1 MGKQLSVKPKQSRSL
16 EAFRRKPSNLLAAVI
31 RRSLLASAGLVLAQ
45 PFGSV
50 LASPQ
55 GGDVVAGQGTIAQP
69 NANTTIIT
77 QQSQNVAIDWQSFN
91 LAQQDLVR
99 FDQPNSSAAAL
110 NRILNG
116 SPTQI
121 LGTIQSNGKVFLI
134 NPRGIIF
141 GNGSRVNVGALFA
154 SSLDITN
161 HDFMSGNYKFA
172 AAPGSAPGAIVNQGQ
187 IEAAIGGSVTMV
199 GGSASNEGVITA
211 TLGQVNLGAGTEAVV
226 DFAGDGLIHF
236 AVSGEAAQQVADAAV
251 ANSGAI
257 NAGEVTLSA
266 RAARSVFDNVINNTG
281 TIKAGRIDRS
291 GGKIRLVGIGG
302 SVRNSGTLDASGT
315 SGGGISVVAD
325 GNVDVLGTITADAT
339 TGTGGIVS
347 ITSGDTTILDSGSHV
362 SAASTD
368 GQGGRVEVLGPQ
380 VGLVGDAVVD
390 ASGGTGGGTV
400 LVGGELSGGGVTPTS
415 RAVFVG
421 TDATIRAD
429 ATHNGDGG
437 TVIVWSDEVSRV
449 YGSLSARG
457 GAQGGNGGFVETSSA
472 GFLDVTRAPD
482 INAPLGSGGEW
493 LIDPDDIEIVDAG
506 DDDFSNSADG
516 PNFTF
521 TSNGAVSRLN
531 VSTLVD
537 ALSFNA
543 TVRVV
548 TNNSNASGLGNI
560 TLSADL
566 DYNGIGSSNLILE
579 AINDIVI
586 NADITDSD
594 ATNDILNLTLSAN
607 TDNGSG
613 GGVIIAN
620 DVTIDLGGGDFTV
633 GNTADGFAAGNST
646 IDAGNVSIDVTGSIA
661 LGNVNATNNLT
672 AVADGDITQNASTSL
687 DVTNTSSF
695 NTSANIV
702 LTNTAND
709 FRSITLSGDSATIVD
724 NNAIVLAGT
733 TLSNLTV
740 TAGGAANENITQSG
754 ALNITNTAD
763 LTALDA
769 SIVLT
774 TGTNDFNTLS
784 LSASEANIA
793 DDNAVVLGVST
804 LSNLTVTAGGMA
816 NEDITQS
823 GAVMVSNTAT
833 LTAVNASIVL
843 NNSTNDFN
851 TLSLSASEANI
862 ADDNAV
868 VLGAST
874 LSNLTVTASG
884 MANENITQTGTLNIT
899 NTADLTAANASIV
912 LNNSTNDFN
921 TLSLSASEANIV
933 DDNAVVLG
941 ASTLSNLTVTA
952 GGAANENIT
961 QTGAL
966 NISNTAT
973 LTAANASI
981 VLNNGTN
988 DFNTLALT
996 TTEANIADDTGIVLA
1011 GTTLSNLTV
1020 TAGGAANE
1028 NITQTGGL
1036 NITNTADLTAANASI
1051 VLNNSTN
1058 DFNTL
1063 LLSAS
1068 EANIVD
1074 DNAVVLGASTLSNL
1088 TVTAGGMANEDITQS
1103 GAVMVSNTA
1112 DLTAANASI
1121 VLNNGTNDFNTL
1133 SLSASEANI
1142 ADDNAVVL
1150 GASTLN
1156 NLTVTAG
1163 GAANEDITQSGAV
1176 MVSNTADLTAAN
1188 ASIVL
1193 NNSTNDF
1200 NTLLLSASEAN
1211 IVDDN
1216 AVVLGVST
1224 LSNLTVTAGG
1234 MANENIT
1241 QTGTLNI
1248 TNTADLTAANASIV
1262 LNNSTNDFNTLSLSA
1277 SEANIVDDNAV
1288 VLGASTLSNLTVTA
1302 GGAANENI
1310 TQTGALNISNTATLT
1325 AANASIVLNNGTN
1338 DFNTLALTTTEANI
1352 ADDTGIVL
1360 AGTTLSNLTVTAGG
1374 AANENITQTGGLNI
1388 TNTADL
1394 TAANASIVLNNS
1406 TNDFNTLSLS
1416 ASEADIA
1423 DDNAVVLGASTLSNL
1438 TVTAGGMVNEDIT
1451 QSGAVMVSNTA
1462 TLTAANASIVLNNST
1477 NDFNT
1482 LSLSASEAN
1491 IADDNAVVLGAST
1504 LSNLTV
1510 TAGGMVNED
1519 ITQSGAVMVSNT
1531 ATLTAANASIV
1542 LNNSTND
1549 FNTLLLSASEANIV
1563 DDNAVVL
1570 GVSTLSNLTVTAG
1583 GMANEDITQSGA
1595 VMVSN
1600 TADLTAANASIVL
1613 NNGTND
1619 FNTLSL
1625 SASEANIADDN
1636 AVMLGV
1642 STLSNLTVT
1651 AGGMANED
1659 ITQSGAVMVSN
1670 TATLT
1675 AANASIVL
1683 NNSTNDFNT
1692 LSLSASEADIADDNA
1707 VVLGA
1712 STLSNL
1718 TVTAG
1723 GMVNEDITQSGAVMV
1738 SNTATLTAA
1747 NASIVLNNGTNDF
1760 NTLLLSASEADIADD
1775 NAVVLGASTLSNL
1788 TVTAG
1793 GMANEDITQ
1802 SGAVMVSNTATLT
1815 AANASIVLNNSTND
1829 FNTLALTTTEA
1840 NIADDTGIVLAG
1852 TTLSNLTVT
1861 AGGAANENITQTGA
1875 LNITNTATLTAAN
1888 ASIVLNNSTNDFN
1901 TLSLSASEADIADD
1915 NAVVLGASTLSNLTV
1930 TAGGMVNEDITQSGA
1945 VMVSNTATLTAAN
1958 ASIVLNNGTNDFN
1971 TLALTTTEANIAD
1984 DTGIVLA
1991 GTTLSN
1997 LTVTAGGAAN
2007 ENITQTGALN
2017 ITNTATLTAA
2027 NASIVLNNS
2036 TNDFNT
2042 LSLSASEADI
2052 ADDNAVVL
2060 GASTLS
2066 NLTVTAGGMANE
2078 DITQSGAVM
2087 VSNTATL
2094 TAANASIVLN
2104 NGTND
2109 FNTLA
2114 LTTTEA
2120 NIADD
2125 TGIVLAGT
2133 TLSNLTVTAGGAAN
2147 ENITQTGALNI
2158 TNTATLT
2165 AANASIV
2172 LNNSTNDFNTLLLS
2186 ASEADI
2192 ADDNAVV
2199 LGASTLNNLTVTAGG
2214 AANENITQTGALN
2227 ISNTADLTAANA
2239 SIVLNNGTNDF
2250 NTLLLSASEAN
2261 IVDDNAVVLG
2271 ASTLSNLTVTAGG
2284 MANENI
2290 TQTGA
2295 LNITNTATLTAAN
2308 ASIVLN
2314 NGTNDFNTLAL
2325 TTTEANIADDTGIVL
2340 AGTTLSNLTVTAGGA
2355 ANENITQTGGLNIT
2369 NTADL
2374 TAANASI
2381 VLNNS
2386 TNDFNTL
2393 LLSASEANI
2402 VDDNAVVL
2410 GASTLSNLTVT
2421 AGGMA
2426 NEDITQSG
2434 AVMVS
2439 NTADLTAANAS
2450 IVLNNGTNDFN
2461 TLALTTTEA
2470 NIADDTGIVL
2480 AGTTLSNLTVTA
2492 GGAANENITQTGA
2505 LHITNTADLTAAN
2518 ASIVLNNSTNDFN
2531 TLSLSASEANIAD
2544 DNAVVLGASTLSN
2557 LTVTAGG
2564 MANEDITQSGAVMVS
2579 NTADLTAAN
2588 ASIVLNNGTN
2598 DFNTLALTTTEA
2610 NIADDTGIVLAGTT
2624 LSNLTVT
2631 AGGAANE
2638 NITQTGA
2645 LNITNTATLTAANA
2659 SIVLNNGTNDFNTLS
2674 LSASEANIA
2683 DDNAVVLGVST
2694 LSNLTVTA
2702 GGMVNE
2708 DITQSGAVMVS
2719 NTADLTAA
2727 NASIV
2732 LNNGTNDFNTLALTT
2747 TEANIA
2753 DDTGIV
2759 LAGTTLSNLTVTA
2772 GGAAN
2777 ENITQTGALHITNT
2791 ADLTA
2796 ANASIVLNNSTNDFN
2811 TLSLSASE
2819 ANIADDNAVV
2829 LGASTLSNLTVT
2841 AGGMASEDITQS
2853 GAVMVSNTATLTAA
2867 NASIVLNNSTN
2878 DFNTLSLSASEA
2890 NIADDNAVVLGTST
2904 LSNLTVTA
2912 GGMANEDITQSGTVM
2927 VSNTAILTAANA
2939 SIVLTTGTN
2948 DFNTLSLSASE
2959 ANVTDTNAVVL
2970 GTSDLSNLTVTAG
2983 GDITQSGALII
2994 GNTAAL
3000 TADNADIVLTT
3011 PTNDF
3016 NIATLVAANA
3026 TVVDANDINIGGSNL
3041 THNLTVT
3048 ASSGNIIGT
3057 ALSVANTA
3065 TFNAT
3070 ADVILTN
3077 TTNDLNNVMIQQ
3089 AVNVNIVD
3097 GVGNLTLQNSTITGT
3112 LTANTTAAG
3121 SVLAVAAGNTV
3132 NVTGMATLTSAN
3144 SVSVNGT
3151 LTSNGA
3157 NITATGGSFVT
3168 GGNSS
3173 ISTGASNFTV
3183 TATDAML
3190 GGANGSITGNN
3201 SVLLQPVAA
3210 NGMVSLGNATGG
3222 LNLTAAELL
3231 TLNDAFTN
3239 VTIGNDGNVTTGGAV
3254 VFPEAVITLNSN
3266 VILSTGNNSFDVN
3279 GTTGS
3284 LVVNGG
3290 ILDNNTTPGSF
3301 TSNLTISDAVTV
3313 NGNVVA
3319 DAINLQAINFNTAAT
3334 LRTDTLT
3341 LNGAVTGS
3349 NQLALQREILADVDI
3364 GGANETFL
3372 GAPTISQFGGFAGDL
3387 IIGGND
3393 APTNVSNF
3401 TVGNLAVSSPFN
3413 TGAGNTTVFSQG
3425 NVNFLAGGQIS
3436 AGTGVN
3442 LIALGDGL
3450 GVANGDIVDA
3460 GDASV
3465 APDGFL
3471 NAPNVVAIAF
3481 GNISSPTPFT
3491 VNATMVAAATGAD
3504 LSPANTEILDGDIMT
3519 ALGGGASTDIIDI
3532 LMALSNNNNL
3542 PSGLQAA
3549 AQEALV
3555 QVQANIVDNASAIPD
3570 PNTEIEEI
3578 VVIDNSSLETLDQIS
3593 LIQIEEGTT
3602 LPWYMRDDVPLI
3614 EESQEVWEEFIESVT
3629 QGYPEDRKSVVAE
3642 AIRAYY
3648 RQGQLEDA
3656 IDGGDSS
3663 STDDQLG
3670 EDDSRVAPGTPQG
3683 ALTGD
3688 GDEPWAT
3695 LRYVGMPW
3703 LKGGIGVDASNWRHA
3718 PLAV

>member
-740 TAGGAANENITQSG
+740 TAGGAANENITQ
-754 ALNITNTAD
+754 
-763 LTALDA
+763 
-769 SIVLT
+769 
-774 TGTNDFNTLS
+774 
-784 LSASEANIA
+784 
-793 DDNAVVLGVST
+793 
-804 LSNLTVTAGGMA
+804 
-816 NEDITQS
+816 
-823 GAVMVSNTAT
+823 
-833 LTAVNASIVL
+833 
-843 NNSTNDFN
+843 
-851 TLSLSASEANI
+851 
-862 ADDNAV
+862 
-868 VLGAST
+868 
-874 LSNLTVTASG
+874 
-884 MANENITQTGTLNIT
+884 
-899 NTADLTAANASIV
+899 
-912 LNNSTNDFN
+912 
-921 TLSLSASEANIV
+921 
-933 DDNAVVLG
+933 
-941 ASTLSNLTVTA
+941 
-952 GGAANENIT
+952 
-961 QTGAL
+961 
-966 NISNTAT
+966 
-973 LTAANASI
+973 
-981 VLNNGTN
+981 
-988 DFNTLALT
+988 
-996 TTEANIADDTGIVLA
+996 
-1011 GTTLSNLTV
+1011 
-1020 TAGGAANE
+1020 
-1028 NITQTGGL
+1028 
-1036 NITNTADLTAANASI
+1036 
-1051 VLNNSTN
+1051 
-1058 DFNTL
+1058 
-1063 LLSAS
+1063 
-1068 EANIVD
+1068 
-1074 DNAVVLGASTLSNL
+1074 
-1088 TVTAGGMANEDITQS
+1088 
-1103 GAVMVSNTA
+1103 
-1112 DLTAANASI
+1112 
-1121 VLNNGTNDFNTL
+1121 
-1133 SLSASEANI
+1133 
-1142 ADDNAVVL
+1142 
-1150 GASTLN
+1150 
-1156 NLTVTAG
+1156 
-1163 GAANEDITQSGAV
+1163 
-1176 MVSNTADLTAAN
+1176 
-1188 ASIVL
+1188 
-1193 NNSTNDF
+1193 
-1200 NTLLLSASEAN
+1200 
-1211 IVDDN
+1211 
-1216 AVVLGVST
+1216 
-1224 LSNLTVTAGG
+1224 
-1234 MANENIT
+1234 
-1241 QTGTLNI
+1241 
-1248 TNTADLTAANASIV
+1248 
-1262 LNNSTNDFNTLSLSA
+1262 
-1277 SEANIVDDNAV
+1277 
-1288 VLGASTLSNLTVTA
+1288 
-1302 GGAANENI
+1302 
-1310 TQTGALNISNTATLT
+1310 
-1325 AANASIVLNNGTN
+1325 
-1338 DFNTLALTTTEANI
+1338 
-1352 ADDTGIVL
+1352 
-1360 AGTTLSNLTVTAGG
+1360 
-1374 AANENITQTGGLNI
+1374 
-1388 TNTADL
+1388 
-1394 TAANASIVLNNS
+1394 
-1406 TNDFNTLSLS
+1406 
-1416 ASEADIA
+1416 
-1423 DDNAVVLGASTLSNL
+1423 
-1438 TVTAGGMVNEDIT
+1438 
-1451 QSGAVMVSNTA
+1451 
-1462 TLTAANASIVLNNST
+1462 
-1477 NDFNT
+1477 
-1482 LSLSASEAN
+1482 
-1491 IADDNAVVLGAST
+1491 
-1504 LSNLTV
+1504 
-1510 TAGGMVNED
+1510 
-1519 ITQSGAVMVSNT
+1519 
-1531 ATLTAANASIV
+1531 
-1542 LNNSTND
+1542 
-1549 FNTLLLSASEANIV
+1549 
-1563 DDNAVVL
+1563 
-1570 GVSTLSNLTVTAG
+1570 
-1583 GMANEDITQSGA
+1583 
-1595 VMVSN
+1595 
-1600 TADLTAANASIVL
+1600 
-1613 NNGTND
+1613 
-1619 FNTLSL
+1619 
-1625 SASEANIADDN
+1625 
-1636 AVMLGV
+1636 
-1642 STLSNLTVT
+1642 
-1651 AGGMANED
+1651 
-1659 ITQSGAVMVSN
+1659 
-1670 TATLT
+1670 
-1675 AANASIVL
+1675 
-1683 NNSTNDFNT
+1683 
-1692 LSLSASEADIADDNA
+1692 
-1707 VVLGA
+1707 
-1712 STLSNL
+1712 
-1718 TVTAG
+1718 
-1723 GMVNEDITQSGAVMV
+1723 
-1738 SNTATLTAA
+1738 
-1747 NASIVLNNGTNDF
+1747 
-1760 NTLLLSASEADIADD
+1760 
-1775 NAVVLGASTLSNL
+1775 
-1788 TVTAG
+1788 
-1793 GMANEDITQ
+1793 
-1802 SGAVMVSNTATLT
+1802 
-1815 AANASIVLNNSTND
+1815 
-1829 FNTLALTTTEA
+1829 
-1840 NIADDTGIVLAG
+1840 
-1852 TTLSNLTVT
+1852 
-1861 AGGAANENITQTGA
+1861 
-1875 LNITNTATLTAAN
+1875 
-1888 ASIVLNNSTNDFN
+1888 
-1901 TLSLSASEADIADD
+1901 
-1915 NAVVLGASTLSNLTV
+1915 
-1930 TAGGMVNEDITQSGA
+1930 
-1945 VMVSNTATLTAAN
+1945 
-1958 ASIVLNNGTNDFN
+1958 
-1971 TLALTTTEANIAD
+1971 
-1984 DTGIVLA
+1984 
-1991 GTTLSN
+1991 
-1997 LTVTAGGAAN
+1997 
-2007 ENITQTGALN
+2007 TGALN

-2087 VSNTATL
+2087 VSNTAT
-2094 TAANASIVLN
+2094 
-2104 NGTND
+2104 
-2109 FNTLA
+2109 
-2114 LTTTEA
+2114 
-2120 NIADD
+2120 
-2125 TGIVLAGT
+2125 
-2133 TLSNLTVTAGGAAN
+2133 
-2147 ENITQTGALNI
+2147 
-2158 TNTATLT
+2158 
-2165 AANASIV
+2165 
-2172 LNNSTNDFNTLLLS
+2172 
-2186 ASEADI
+2186 
-2192 ADDNAVV
+2192 
-2199 LGASTLNNLTVTAGG
+2199 
-2214 AANENITQTGALN
+2214 
-2227 ISNTADLTAANA
+2227 
-2239 SIVLNNGTNDF
+2239 
-2250 NTLLLSASEAN
+2250 
-2261 IVDDNAVVLG
+2261 
-2271 ASTLSNLTVTAGG
+2271 
-2284 MANENI
+2284 
-2290 TQTGA
+2290 
-2295 LNITNTATLTAAN
+2295 
-2308 ASIVLN
+2308 
-2314 NGTNDFNTLAL
+2314 
-2325 TTTEANIADDTGIVL
+2325 
-2340 AGTTLSNLTVTAGGA
+2340 
-2355 ANENITQTGGLNIT
+2355 
-2369 NTADL
+2369 
-2374 TAANASI
+2374 
-2381 VLNNS
+2381 
-2386 TNDFNTL
+2386 
-2393 LLSASEANI
+2393 
-2402 VDDNAVVL
+2402 
-2410 GASTLSNLTVT
+2410 
-2421 AGGMA
+2421 
-2426 NEDITQSG
+2426 
-2434 AVMVS
+2434 
-2439 NTADLTAANAS
+2439 
-2450 IVLNNGTNDFN
+2450 
-2461 TLALTTTEA
+2461 
-2470 NIADDTGIVL
+2470 
-2480 AGTTLSNLTVTA
+2480 
-2492 GGAANENITQTGA
+2492 
-2505 LHITNTADLTAAN
+2505 
-2518 ASIVLNNSTNDFN
+2518 
-2531 TLSLSASEANIAD
+2531 
-2544 DNAVVLGASTLSN
+2544 
-2557 LTVTAGG
+2557 
-2564 MANEDITQSGAVMVS
+2564 
-2579 NTADLTAAN
+2579 
-2588 ASIVLNNGTN
+2588 
-2598 DFNTLALTTTEA
+2598 
-2610 NIADDTGIVLAGTT
+2610 
-2624 LSNLTVT
+2624 
-2631 AGGAANE
+2631 
-2638 NITQTGA
+2638 
-2645 LNITNTATLTAANA
+2645 
-2659 SIVLNNGTNDFNTLS
+2659 
-2674 LSASEANIA
+2674 
-2683 DDNAVVLGVST
+2683 
-2694 LSNLTVTA
+2694 
-2702 GGMVNE
+2702 
-2708 DITQSGAVMVS
+2708 
-2719 NTADLTAA
+2719 LTAA